1 MINDRQTIRLTEE
14 QLNQLVESTVEQ
26 LLIQEGWFDSF
37 KGGAKALGNMIGGGA
52 KQAGGSFVNGA
63 RQFGNAAAGKVNQ
76 YGQSAV
82 NGMRNFANGARQFGN
97 AAAGKVN
104 QYGQAAADKIGNAV
118 QGAQQFGQN
127 VGNTIKAGAMNQ
139 NVQSA
144 KQKAIEAL
152 DNFMEVSRQTPSG
165 LNDNTLMAI
174 KQAKAAL
181 TRAGGVAK
189 GRYTK
194 AYNQTMGGR

>member
-52 KQAGGSFVNGA
+52 KQAGGSFV
-63 RQFGNAAAGKVNQ
+63 
-76 YGQSAV
+76 
-82 NGMRNFANGARQFGN
+82 NGARQFGN

-194 AYNQTMGGR
+194 AYNQTMGSR